1 MGLRTEA
8 ARSLAWR
15 GLGAAEG
22 HCVNSRDTAAYDE
35 QPSLPR
41 TVANSDTPLPET
53 RFRCEQYC
61 PLALLISAS
70 LDIDDP

>member
-41 TVANSDTPLPET
+41 TVANSDTPSRKRASVANNT
-53 RFRCEQYC
+53 
-61 PLALLISAS
+61 AL
-70 LDIDDP
+70 